1 MVVTQTVSQETHT
14 VVLSRVNGGQS
25 LFFLGHSFLLWYP
38 GRLDLIASKLPH
50 LPILNI
56 MMLRLRRKYGWH
68 RQLNGQEFENTLG
81 NGEGQESLVCCSS
94 WGRKE

>member
-14 VVLSRVNGGQS
+14 VVLSCVNGGQS

-50 LPILNI
+50 LPIL
-56 MMLRLRRKYGWH
+56 KYH
-68 RQLNGQEFENTLG
+68 DAKI
-81 NGEGQESLVCCSS
+81 
-94 WGRKE
+94 KEEIE